1 MSLNRID
8 SVSGD
13 SIEILLRQLGASKI
27 QKVQGNLY
35 FIKFILDDGFEVM
48 YTYNINAK
56 NQYFLQRIMPYPI
69 PQGAFSN
76 QIKLVD
82 FIKKDIEKF
91 KKGIKSK
98 YFNEYLETT
107 AHAYKFIQQLDDFYL
122 NYKVEEDSLV
132 SDSLS
137 QINIAIDNLN
147 RRLDSLINHSK
158 KID

>member
-56 NQYFLQRIMPYPI
+56 KQYFLQRIEPYPI
-69 PQGAFSN
+69 PHGTFSTEVK
-76 QIKLVD
+76 IVD
-82 FIKKDIEKF
+82 FIKKDVEKF

-98 YFNEYLETT
+98 HFNDFLEAT
-107 AHAYKFIQQLDDFYL
+107 AQANKFVRQLDDFYL
-122 NYKVEEDSLV
+122 NYYVEENSLV
-132 SDSLS
+132 SDSLG
-137 QINIAIDNLN
+137 QINTTIDNLN
-147 RRLDSLINHSK
+147 KRLESLINHSK

>member
-1 MSLNRID
+1 M
-8 SVSGD
+8 
-13 SIEILLRQLGASKI
+13 RQLGADKI
-27 QKVQGNLY
+27 QKVQGDLY
-35 FIKFILDDGFEVM
+35 FIKFILEDDLEVM

>member
-1 MSLNRID
+1 
-8 SVSGD
+8 
-13 SIEILLRQLGASKI
+13 
-27 QKVQGNLY
+27 
-35 FIKFILDDGFEVM
+35 
-48 YTYNINAK
+48 
-56 NQYFLQRIMPYPI
+56 MPYPI

>member
-1 MSLNRID
+1 MAADRIN
-8 SVSGD
+8 SVKGD
-13 SIEILLRQLGASKI
+13 SIEILLRQLGADKI
-27 QKVQGNLY
+27 QKVQGDLY
-35 FIKFILDDGFEVM
+35 FIKFILEDDLEVM

>member
-56 NQYFLQRIMPYPI
+56 KQYFLQRRT
-69 PQGAFSN
+69 
-76 QIKLVD
+76 
-82 FIKKDIEKF
+82 
-91 KKGIKSK
+91 
-98 YFNEYLETT
+98 LETL
-107 AHAYKFIQQLDDFYL
+107 HKR
-122 NYKVEEDSLV
+122 S
-132 SDSLS
+132 
-137 QINIAIDNLN
+137 
-147 RRLDSLINHSK
+147 
-158 KID
+158 